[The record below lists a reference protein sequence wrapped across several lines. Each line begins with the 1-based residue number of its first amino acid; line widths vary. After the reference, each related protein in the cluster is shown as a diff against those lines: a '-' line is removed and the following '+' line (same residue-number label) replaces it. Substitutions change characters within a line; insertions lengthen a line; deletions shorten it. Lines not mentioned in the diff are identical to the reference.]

1 MTAPLDQ
8 CGLPQVFDSS
18 QVLLCFFIR
27 IWAGLWTLLRSNQFN
42 GSCNNFGNVLDSNVL
57 RKCSRMHLYI
67 LSLRCLRKLSVTLLV
82 LRDPKPSFL
91 DLTWISE
98 SFWDIL
104 APRAFGT
111 VWRAKFLEGPW
122 HDSWRHS
129 GEETLPSTYPCSS
142 RSRWC
147 TSIND
152 LFACVADKLLSHCS
166 QMIPEAFVYKSR
178 I

>member
-82 LRDPKPSFL
+82 VSGFDLNPSG
-91 DLTWISE
+91 TSWHPGH
-98 SFWDIL
+98 L
-104 APRAFGT
+104 APFG
-111 VWRAKFLEGPW
+111 GPSSW
-122 HDSWRHS
+122 KVRGMIHDAILVRKL
-129 GEETLPSTYPCSS
+129 LPSTYPCSS

-152 LFACVADKLLSHCS
+152 LFACVADKLLSHYS